1 MYSAVG
7 RRWGSLEK
15 KASLSLL
22 KGGFRGFPT
31 WK

>member
-1 MYSAVG
+1 MYSALG
-7 RRWGSLEK
+7 RSWSSLEK
-15 KASLSLL
+15 KAGLSLL